1 MIEQYSSKL
10 ATIPE
15 VDADERGSIAV
26 RLGRIRPM
34 DRSDLELHRDIL
46 LGHLLDGFF
55 GGQHLLG
62 VGRPPLGLRLLGTEL
77 LRHGL
82 LLFVWLL
89 LLAVRFRLDDFNVSN
104 ATHKHPFGRRALQV
118 QEFDSS
124 RDSDH
129 FPLEVLVPLDAE
141 LLELVSVNSR
151 LFTDQ
156 CSSKVATI
164 LEVEVSGAVV
174 S

>member
-15 VDADERGSIAV
+15 LDVVDEVSTV
-26 RLGRIRPM
+26 VRIRPM

-55 GGQHLLG
+55 GSQHLLG
-62 VGRPPLGLRLLGTEL
+62 VGRSPLGLRLLGTEL

-104 ATHKHPFGRRALQV
+104 TTHKHPFGRRALHV
-118 QEFDSS
+118 QGFDSS
-124 RDSDH
+124 GDSDR
-129 FPLEVLVPLDAE
+129 FPLEILVLLDAE

-156 CSSKVATI
+156 YSSKLVTI
-164 LEVEVSGAVV
+164 LEVEVRGAVV